1 MVQFPERTRCASA
14 RLPPVSHGSL
24 LLIANR
30 GGVTRFFRLFLC
42 RALLDRRLTRFPRPP
57 RTARAQA
64 RSASVAVPVSDPA
77 ECEGKSAVSYRTAS
91 FRPGVLVILATLA
104 FSAVVTT
111 AVSAASRSP
120 SVTLSQAD
128 VFSNDRCIVYTYFE
142 DQGMGH
148 EATVDTWQN
157 IWRANGWKPVVLS
170 EDHARLH
177 PDYES
182 MKARFSGFPTTNP
195 EGYEVACY
203 LRYLAMAVVGGGFM
217 SDYDVANVNVP
228 PPPRCDWLPNEG
240 RMTSHE
246 DYTPAVLSGSGE
258 EYDRVA
264 RLFYDTDIELVMASD
279 DTKMVSDMLFL
290 EYFRDTGAIWTT
302 HALFTFAN
310 WVSDPPCDDAGVE
323 LPMLFHFS
331 YSNTHYELGAEDK
344 PSAMNAFVSALNE
357 TRHKCSP
364 LPRES
369 DAEYEA
375 SYFAPP
381 GTNAFR
387 EAHFKH
393 RQCFLETMYPQPD
406 CAETDAPAFEL
417 LLNARD
423 ADGNPATVRKR
434 GGHKK
439 SDTWAKH
446 VNASASTCV
455 TNGCK
460 GGTV

>member
-1 MVQFPERTRCASA
+1 
-14 RLPPVSHGSL
+14 L
-24 LLIANR
+24 
-30 GGVTRFFRLFLC
+30 
-42 RALLDRRLTRFPRPP
+42 
-57 RTARAQA
+57 
-64 RSASVAVPVSDPA
+64 
-77 ECEGKSAVSYRTAS
+77 
-91 FRPGVLVILATLA
+91 
-104 FSAVVTT
+104 
-111 AVSAASRSP
+111 
-120 SVTLSQAD
+120 
-128 VFSNDRCIVYTYFE
+128 
-142 DQGMGH
+142 
-148 EATVDTWQN
+148 
-157 IWRANGWKPVVLS
+157 
-170 EDHARLH
+170 
-177 PDYES
+177 
-182 MKARFSGFPTTNP
+182 
-195 EGYEVACY
+195 
-203 LRYLAMAVVGGGFM
+203 
-217 SDYDVANVNVP
+217 
-228 PPPRCDWLPNEG
+228 
-240 RMTSHE
+240 TSHE